1 MKTIAII
8 IALATSAFA
17 EEYRT
22 WTQES
27 SKKTIEAKLL
37 DKDDSRAR
45 IVAKD
50 GKSYWLVVSTLSLV
64 DQAYVKDW
72 QRKPMGFKP
81 LVVREIGKPEKGK
94 ATLSV
99 AAQSWDKAATL
110 EVFNSKTSSIPIHT
124 EKLEPYSKTD
134 WSGDVLNDYRV
145 VLKDTDG
152 NAIGEASAMK

>member
-1 MKTIAII
+1 MKTISII
-8 IALATSAFA
+8 IALATSSIA

-50 GKSYWLVVSTLSLV
+50 GKSYWLVVSTLSLA
-64 DQAYVKDW
+64 DQTYVTNW

-94 ATLSV
+94 ATISV
-99 AAQSWDKAATL
+99 AAQSWDKSCTV
-110 EVFNSKTSSIPIHT
+110 EVFNSKTSSLPIFT
-124 EKLEPYSKTD
+124 EKLEAYSKTE

-145 VLKDTDG
+145 VLKDSDG
-152 NAIGEASAMK
+152 NVIGEGVAMK